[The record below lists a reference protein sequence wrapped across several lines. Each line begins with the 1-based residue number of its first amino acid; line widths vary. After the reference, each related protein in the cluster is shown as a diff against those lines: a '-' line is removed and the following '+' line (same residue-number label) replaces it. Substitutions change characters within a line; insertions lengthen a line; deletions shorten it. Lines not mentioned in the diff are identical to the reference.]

1 VTPTR
6 SRDVATLR
14 RQLVLSTG
22 LLAALVA
29 AALVL
34 IVQFSLGGAAH
45 DAVRRVLSD
54 RASAVVAATD
64 VASTDGRLEVPA
76 AVLDVG
82 VAVYGADGQRAAG
95 AVPPS
100 LAFEFD
106 RWSRAQS
113 PRFAVVEDETY
124 GVYARPFTT
133 TRGLRGVAV
142 LTERLGPYEGDENDA
157 LWVSAIAG
165 AIMVFLAL
173 GVAEWISRRVLAP
186 VREMATTAE
195 EWSEHDLERRFDL
208 GEPTDELR
216 ALGHAL
222 DGLLAKVARAI
233 RAEQRLTSE
242 LAHELRSPLTAIAG
256 TAELIAMRGDLD
268 DQLREDVEDIR
279 TTCREM
285 SATVTV
291 LLDLA
296 RRESSESGER
306 TSGPELASALEA
318 RFPDSSGLRLDLG
331 AGLMLNDRAAIVM
344 GAIAPVVEN
353 ALRVSEHVTVSAHP
367 AGGQHVELVVVDDGP
382 GVDAH
387 VVDRIFEP
395 GVSLGG
401 SGLGLPLARR
411 IARSAGGDVIHDPTG
426 VTGSTFV
433 VRLPGRVR

>member
-1 VTPTR
+1 MSRTR
-6 SRDVATLR
+6 ARDVATLR

-34 IVQFSLGGAAH
+34 IVQFTLGGAAH

-54 RASAVVAATD
+54 RASSLISATD
-64 VASTDGRLEVPA
+64 VASTDGRLEVPS
-76 AVLDVG
+76 AVVDAG
-82 VAVYGADGQRAAG
+82 VAVYDGAGRRVSG

-100 LAFEFD
+100 LANEFD
-106 RWSRAQS
+106 RWARADRV
-113 PRFAVVEDETY
+113 RFTVVADETY

-133 TRGLRGVAV
+133 SRGLPGVAV

-165 AIMVFLAL
+165 AIMVILAL

-186 VREMATTAE
+186 VREMADTAE
-195 EWSEHDLERRFDL
+195 QWSEHDLERRFDL

-216 ALGHAL
+216 ALGHTL
-222 DGLLAKVARAI
+222 DGLLAKVARVI

-256 TAELIAMRGDLD
+256 TAELIAMRPDLD

-285 SATVTV
+285 SSTVTV

-296 RRESSESGER
+296 RRENSESGEK
-306 TSGPELASALEA
+306 TFGSELVSALEA
-318 RFPDSSGLRLDLG
+318 RFPDSSGLRLDLRD
-331 AGLMLNDRAAIVM
+331 GLMLNDRTAIVM

-353 ALRVSEHVTVSAHP
+353 ALRVSEHVTVTARP
-367 AGGQHVELVVVDDGP
+367 AGGHVELVVVDDGP

-411 IARSAGGDVIHDPTG
+411 IARSAGGDVVHDPTG
-426 VTGSTFV
+426 ASGATFV
-433 VRLPGRVR
+433 VRLPGRVG